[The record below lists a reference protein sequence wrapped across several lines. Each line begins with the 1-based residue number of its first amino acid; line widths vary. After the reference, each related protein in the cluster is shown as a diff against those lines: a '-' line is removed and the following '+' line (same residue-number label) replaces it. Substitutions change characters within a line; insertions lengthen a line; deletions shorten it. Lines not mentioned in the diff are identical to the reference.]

1 MGVYAVNRAANDC
14 SKYKYLKMIKQIS
27 HSDILNM
34 QKLERVHFVNSLI
47 GFKSVCLVGTQNC
60 EKQTNLSI
68 ISSLTH
74 IGSQPPL
81 IALIFR
87 PAIVDRHTLENI
99 IETGFFTVNHIHDDF
114 FHQAHQTS
122 ARYDRLISEFD
133 ATGLTPVLKNDFFAP
148 FVAESRLQVAV
159 EFRERIDLKINN
171 TVMIIG
177 EVLQVYLPVESL
189 LEDGFIDLEKAGSIT
204 CSGLDSYHKTER
216 IDRLSYAKP
225 DKLPTSILKS

>member
-1 MGVYAVNRAANDC
+1 M
-14 SKYKYLKMIKQIS
+14 KQIS
-27 HSDILNM
+27 HDDIMAM

-47 GFKSVCLVGTQNC
+47 GYKSVCLVGTQNAAQ
-60 EKQTNLSI
+60 QTNVSI

-81 IALIFR
+81 FAIIFR

-99 IETGFFTVNHIHDDF
+99 IDTGFYTVNHIHDEIYR
-114 FHQAHQTS
+114 QAHQTS
-122 ARYDRLISEFD
+122 ARYDRLVSEFT
-133 ATGLTPVLKNDFFAP
+133 ATGLKPEYKNDFFAP
-148 FVAESRLQVAV
+148 FVRESRVQIAL

-177 EVLQVYLPVESL
+177 EVKQVYLPEDSL
-189 LEDGFIDLEKAGSIT
+189 QTDGFIDLEKTGSLT
-204 CSGLDSYHKTER
+204 CSGLDSYHHTKR

-225 DKLPTSILKS
+225 DQELKSIAKN

>member
-1 MGVYAVNRAANDC
+1 MA
-14 SKYKYLKMIKQIS
+14 
-27 HSDILNM
+27 M

-47 GFKSVCLVGTQNC
+47 GYKSVCLVGTQNVSQ
-60 EKQTNLSI
+60 QTNLSV

-81 IALIFR
+81 FAIVFR

-99 IETGFFTVNHIHDDF
+99 IDTGFYTVNHIHDEIYK
-114 FHQAHQTS
+114 QAHQTS
-122 ARYDRLISEFD
+122 ARYDRLVSEFT
-133 ATGLTPVLKNDFFAP
+133 ATGLNPEYKNDFFAP
-148 FVAESRLQVAV
+148 FVRESRVQIAL

-177 EVLQVYLPVESL
+177 EVKQVYLPEDSL
-189 LEDGFIDLEKAGSIT
+189 QTDGFIDLEKTGSLT
-204 CSGLDSYHKTER
+204 CSGLDSYHHTKR

-225 DKLPTSILKS
+225 DQELKSIATN